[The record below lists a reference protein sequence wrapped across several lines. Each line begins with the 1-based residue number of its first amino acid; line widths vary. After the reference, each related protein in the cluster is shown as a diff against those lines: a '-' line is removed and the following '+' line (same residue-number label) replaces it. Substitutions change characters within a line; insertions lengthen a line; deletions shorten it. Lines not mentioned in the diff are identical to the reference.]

1 MMNKRKLDGAVE
13 EFSAENGFIK
23 PKQLSISLEKSR
35 EETGLIVGRLAGW
48 EMTFR
53 WSLNF

>member
-13 EFSAENGFIK
+13 EFSAENEFIK

-53 WSLNF
+53 